1 MSKEEVK
8 ETKIPV
14 PVPRV
19 IMLASGQQVIAGVT
33 TTDGSNFVRLHEPY
47 KIRIH
52 EAVVGKDQLGFVE
65 EKMSLTPLVFQTTDK
80 IYSVLRNQILTIGS
94 PNKNL
99 TEYYNN
105 VRMGLFPS
113 MKKELEP
120 IQSKMSVDQQFDEIM
135 EKMNDEEYF
144 EILDYLRG
152 NKKSH

>member
-1 MSKEEVK
+1 MSEKVK

-14 PVPRV
+14 PTTKV
-19 IMLASGQQVIAGVT
+19 IMLSSGQQVIAGVT
-33 TTDGSNFVRLHEPY
+33 VQDGSKFVRLHEPY

-52 EAVVGKDQLGFVE
+52 ESVIGDTVGFVE

-80 IYSVLRNQILTIGS
+80 VYSVLREHIITIGS

-113 MKKELEP
+113 MKKEIEP
-120 IQSKMSVDQQFDEIM
+120 IKTKMSIDQQFDEMM
-135 EKMNDEEYF
+135 EKMNDEDYF
-144 EILDYLRG
+144 DMIDYLKG
-152 NKKSH
+152 NKTKQ

>member
-1 MSKEEVK
+1 MSKEQIK

-14 PVPRV
+14 PIPRV
-19 IMLASGQQVIAGVT
+19 VMLASGQQVIAGIT
-33 TTDGSNFVRLHEPY
+33 ATEGSNFVRLHEPY

-52 EAVVGKDQLGFVE
+52 EAIVGKEQLGFVE
-65 EKMSLTPLVFQTTDK
+65 EKMSLTPLVFQTIDK
-80 IYSVLRNQILTIGS
+80 TYSVLRDQILTIGS

-113 MKKELEP
+113 MKKEIEP
-120 IQSKMSVDQQFDEIM
+120 IQSKMSVDQQFDEMM

-144 EILDYLRG
+144 DMLDYLRG

>member
-1 MSKEEVK
+1 MSKEKVK

-14 PVPRV
+14 PIPRV
-19 IMLASGQQVIAGVT
+19 IMLSNGQQVIAGVT
-33 TTDGSNFVRLHEPY
+33 ATEGSSFVRLHEPY

-52 EAVVGKDQLGFVE
+52 EAVVGKEQLGFVE
-65 EKMSLTPLVFQTTDK
+65 ERMSLTPLVFQTTDT

-113 MKKELEP
+113 MKKEIEP
-120 IQSKMSVDQQFDEIM
+120 IKTKMSIDQQFDEMM

-144 EILDYLRG
+144 DMIDYLKG
-152 NKKSH
+152 NKTKQ